1 MASLP
6 VPAAAVP
13 PESSPAPP
21 PSLKA
26 LGKRRLDSPVDSLA
40 PSSLNSTKAPQ
51 PPQVQAT
58 KAREKRV
65 TRSSLGGQQAGSRE
79 GSVGTS
85 EGAAPPLYLPLKT
98 PILLTTRALAG
109 LSHYPAPDPSSIAGP
124 APAVARPSPDLPRGD
139 LPASEIVADETKPE
153 LNGQK
158 TEAKPLFRLLDD
170 SELLPPRG
178 SRHAPLP
185 DSDTS
190 DAFYL
195 RLHRYPEVLEKRA
208 SRLERERLIHERSK
222 LIIELEELRG
232 RGWVYMGNNAGGRAE
247 EERQRKIREGEERL
261 KRYDALLPNQPRKSN
276 FLNLSSASA
285 NATAPSPSL
294 SQPAAPSRTVSPVP
308 AALSGTRSRPVRAP
322 IPTRPS
328 SSFASPDINRPPTPL
343 SATGDGGTTIR
354 IRFGAGPGS
363 ASASL
368 APSPVSSPAPP
379 IHSYTPSTSYG
390 AQPPPRKGPK
400 RDRKAE
406 RERAEER
413 RRLGIAPRA
422 SIEKAKFGTKAQ
434 RGPQRRRSVNYAE
447 DDDEDDELDEL
458 ELEDDEDEDG
468 GGPGD
473 EHDEW
478 DDTDSE
484 TGQPYRASRTARCGS
499 HHAPSSSIR
508 SKRLPGSFFH
518 SAALRDSVLLSHQP
532 GRRSSS
538 RVAYAFGHRLPDA
551 ALLKYQEFEPHG
563 GVDGEAAGRTL
574 EEMVRERREHKGE
587 SVVVLGG
594 RVLPKSAVDAWSV
607 DPMAARSPAKPS
619 TTTEGEGEGAAMQ
632 IDLPPPPPLAATTAN
647 GHHHLKQGEG
657 GPATSPPPSPPP
669 RRRHPSSSAS
679 SASAAQQQVPFSPT
693 LLLPPPLPSPAAAAA
708 RQQQQSP
715 PAAAALEIKPCPV
728 PAPAPALA
736 PEPTGPLPPL
746 AFAMPAVTQVL
757 FASGPGPSQIR
768 SGTGAGEMDVDQ

>member
-6 VPAAAVP
+6 A
-13 PESSPAPP
+13 PAPAVAP
-21 PSLKA
+21 ASSQAPSPSLKA

-79 GSVGTS
+79 QSVGTS

-98 PILLTTRALAG
+98 TILLTTRALAG
-109 LSHYPAPDPSSIAGP
+109 VSHYPPADPWSIAGP
-124 APAVARPSPDLPRGD
+124 VPAAVRPSPNLPQGD
-139 LPASEIVADETKPE
+139 LPGSEIVAEETNPE
-153 LNGQK
+153 VTGQK
-158 TEAKPLFRLLDD
+158 TEEKPLFRLLDD

-222 LIIELEELRG
+222 LILELEELRG

-276 FLNLSSASA
+276 FLNLASGSASA
-285 NATAPSPSL
+285 TAPPPSL
-294 SQPAAPSRTVSPVP
+294 SQPAAPSRTVSPIP
-308 AALSGTRSRPVRAP
+308 AAPSGTRSRPVRAP
-322 IPTRPS
+322 VPSRPS
-328 SSFASPDINRPPTPL
+328 SSFASSDLHRPPTPL

-379 IHSYTPSTSYG
+379 MHDYTTLNPYG
-390 AQPPPRKGPK
+390 AQPSPRKGPR

-422 SIEKAKFGTKAQ
+422 SIEKAKYGTKAR
-434 RGPQRRRSVNYAE
+434 RGPQRRRSVNYAQDE
-447 DDDEDDELDEL
+447 DEDEDEELEFGDDDEDGE
-458 ELEDDEDEDG
+458 
-468 GGPGD
+468 GPGD

-484 TGQPYRASRTARCGS
+484 TGLPYRASRTVRSGTSASHPAR
-499 HHAPSSSIR
+499 SSSIR

-563 GVDGEAAGRTL
+563 GVDGEGAGRTL

-594 RVLPKSAVDAWSV
+594 RVLPKSAVDAWTV
-607 DPMAARSPAKPS
+607 DPMAARSPAKP
-619 TTTEGEGEGAAMQ
+619 TATEERAGAGAAMQ
-632 IDLPPPPPLAATTAN
+632 IDPPPPPSPPQPLPTATN
-647 GHHHLKQGEG
+647 GHHPHRQEG
-657 GPATSPPPSPPP
+657 PTTSPPPSPPSRH
-669 RRRHPSSSAS
+669 RRRSPSPTQ
-679 SASAAQQQVPFSPT
+679 QQQVPLSPA
-693 LLLPPPLPSPAAAAA
+693 LPPPLPSAASQPPPPPTPQA
-708 RQQQQSP
+708 R
-715 PAAAALEIKPCPV
+715 EITPRPV
-728 PAPAPALA
+728 PSPALA
-736 PEPTGPLPPL
+736 SAAPVAPPPL
-746 AFAMPAVTQVL
+746 AFARPAVTQVL
-757 FASGPGPSQIR
+757 FASGSGPSEVQVQVR
-768 SGTGAGEMDVDQ
+768 AGKMDVDP